1 MRSPFFPN
9 PPSEEGQGHQRLY
22 PVKSARDRPNNMIHL
37 VNLARHAP
45 DLPETFLAALAPL
58 GETAPWKFEITR
70 ESDRGRIEDTGV
82 SGRLVEERRGR
93 KSGPFQVK
101 EDGKSPLSLG

>member
-1 MRSPFFPN
+1 MRSPFFPSL
-9 PPSEEGQGHQRLY
+9 PSKEGQGRQRLY
-22 PVKSARDRPNNMIHL
+22 PVKNVRDRPNNMIHL

-45 DLPETFLAALAPL
+45 GLPETFLAALAPL

-70 ESDRGRIEDTGV
+70 ESDRGGIEDTGV